1 MEIMLR
7 LLRSGVCLIW
17 LFTIGGLGNAHAVL
31 TIEITKGI
39 EGAIPIAVVPF
50 GWSGTGRLPVEVAQV
65 IQEDLARSGR
75 FKSLP
80 TEDMLTRPTTPEQ
93 ILWPS
98 WRVLGQDYLVIGQVQ
113 PAGADRFEV
122 QFYLYDVFSGQEL
135 ASYRLPSS
143 AKDLRRAAHRISDI
157 IYEKITGEPGIF
169 ASRIAYVT
177 VGVQNRRRIYKL
189 QVADADG
196 YNPHTVVVSP
206 EPLMSPAWSP
216 DGKKLA
222 YVSFENRRAAVYIQ
236 TLSTGAREK
245 VAQFPGINGAPAWS
259 PDGSK
264 LALTLSKDGSP
275 DIYVLDLAA
284 RQLRRLTESAAI
296 DTEPAWSPDG
306 KTIAFTSDRGGS
318 PQVYFMSASGGV
330 PRRVTF
336 QGSYNARPVFS
347 KDGSRLA
354 FVHGGSGYKIA
365 VLNLQDKSMNV
376 LTSGPLDESP
386 SFSPNDRMILY
397 ATRGDGR
404 RQLAVVSVD
413 GRIEQRLKTEEGD
426 VREPAWSPF

>member
-1 MEIMLR
+1 MFRSLR
-7 LLRSGVCLIW
+7 CSACLVWLLALVWGSDAR
-17 LFTIGGLGNAHAVL
+17 AVL

-50 GWSGTGRLPVEVAQV
+50 GANSALPVDVAQV
-65 IQEDLARSGR
+65 IQEDLARSAR
-75 FKSLP
+75 FKPLP
-80 TEDMLTRPTTPEQ
+80 KDDMLTRPTAPEQ
-93 ILWPS
+93 ILWQS

-113 PAGADRFEV
+113 PVGAERFEV

-135 ASYRLPSS
+135 INYRLPVGT
-143 AKDLRRAAHRISDI
+143 KDLRRAAHKISDL

-169 ASRIAYVT
+169 SSRIAYVT
-177 VGVQNRRRIYKL
+177 VGVQNRKRLYKL
-189 QVADADG
+189 QIADADG
-196 YNPHTVVVSP
+196 YNPRTVVISP
-206 EPLMSPAWSP
+206 EPLMSPVWSP

-222 YVSFENRRAAVYIQ
+222 YVSFESRRPAVYIQ
-236 TLSTGAREK
+236 TLSTGERIR

-264 LALTLSKDGSP
+264 LAMTLSKDGSP
-275 DIYVLDLAA
+275 DIYVLDLAT

-318 PQVYFMSASGGV
+318 PQIYVMAASGGV
-330 PRRVTF
+330 PRRLTF
-336 QGSYNARPVFS
+336 QGNYNARPVFS
-347 KDGSRLA
+347 RDGDRLA
-354 FVHGGSGYKIA
+354 FVHGSSGYKIA
-365 VLNLQDKSMNV
+365 VLNLQDKAMTV

-386 SFSPNDRMILY
+386 SFAPNDRLILY
-397 ATRGDGR
+397 ATRGEGR

-413 GRIEQRLKTEEGD
+413 GKIEQRLKTEEGD

>member
-1 MEIMLR
+1 MLR
-7 LLRSGVCLIW
+7 LLRSGVCLVW
-17 LFTIGGLGNAHAVL
+17 LFTVGGLGNAHAVL

-39 EGAIPIAVVPF
+39 EGALPIAVVPF
-50 GWSGTGRLPVEVAQV
+50 GWAGQGQLPVDVAQV
-65 IQEDLARSGR
+65 IREDLASSGR
-75 FKSLP
+75 FKPLP
-80 TEDMLTRPTTPEQ
+80 PDDMLTRPTAPEQ
-93 ILWPS
+93 ILWQS
-98 WRVLGQDYLVIGQVQ
+98 WRVLGQDYLVIGQLIQ
-113 PAGADRFEV
+113 SAGTDTFDV
-122 QFYLYDVFSGQEL
+122 QFYLLDVYTGQQL
-135 ASYRLPSS
+135 ISYRLPAR
-143 AKDLRRAAHRISDI
+143 AKDLRRTAHRISDI

-169 ASRIAYVT
+169 SSRIAYVT
-177 VGVQNRRRIYKL
+177 VGIQNRRKIYKL

-196 YNPHTVVVSP
+196 HNPHTVVVSP
-206 EPLMSPAWSP
+206 EPLMSPVWSP
-216 DGKKLA
+216 DGKRLA
-222 YVSFENRRAAVYIQ
+222 YVSFENRRPAIYIQ

-264 LALTLSKDGSP
+264 LAMTLSKDGSP
-275 DIYVLDLAA
+275 DIYVLDLAT
-284 RQLRRLTESAAI
+284 RRLSRLTESAAI

-336 QGSYNARPVFS
+336 KGNYNARPVFS

-354 FVHGGSGYKIA
+354 FVHGSSGYRIA

-386 SFSPNDRMILY
+386 SFAPNDRMVLY

-413 GRIEQRLKTEEGD
+413 GKIEQRLKTEEGD